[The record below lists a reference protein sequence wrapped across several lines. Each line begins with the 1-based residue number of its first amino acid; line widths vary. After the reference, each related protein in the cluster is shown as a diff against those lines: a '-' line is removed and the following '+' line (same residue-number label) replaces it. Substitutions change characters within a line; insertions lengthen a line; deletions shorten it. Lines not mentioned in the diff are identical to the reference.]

1 MIDVHVHL
9 RDGAQADKETIVHG
23 FRVAASCGITSLFDM
38 PNTVPALT
46 TRQAILDRID
56 FGRNSAAKVAQEVG
70 FPLFYGVYGGVTA
83 DRHQVESMVD
93 LYREAHPA
101 MVGLKMFAGHSTGN
115 MGLIEPDQQRSV
127 YELLSDTGY
136 TGVLAVHCEKE
147 RLMRPDLWDPLRP
160 ESHLKA
166 RPVEA
171 EVSSVADQIAAV
183 RESNFPGTL
192 HICHISTA
200 KAIALVV
207 QARREGM
214 RITCGATA
222 HHALLS
228 DTVAQTAGNLCK
240 MNPPLRSEDDRRAV
254 FEALCTGD
262 IDWIESDHAPH
273 TIEDKRNGASGIPG
287 FAGTALLLLHLYRR
301 GVDEDRLSQL
311 CGRRAQEVYRLDW
324 QSTVPSRH
332 RLETVLPSLRS
343 AYPWDA
349 FAHVD

>member
-9 RDGAQADKETIVHG
+9 RDGAQADKETIAHG
-23 FRVAASCGITSLFDM
+23 FRVAASCGISALFDM
-38 PNTVPALT
+38 PNTVPTLT

-56 FGRNSAAKVAQEVG
+56 FGRKMATTVAQEVG
-70 FPLFYGVYGGVTA
+70 FPLFYGVYGGVSA
-83 DRHQVESMVD
+83 DYHQVQSMVD
-93 LYREAHPA
+93 LYREVHPA
-101 MVGLKMFAGHSTGN
+101 LVGLKMFAGHSTGN
-115 MGLIEPDQQRSV
+115 MGLVEADQQRAV
-127 YELLSDTGY
+127 YEMLTDMGY

-171 EVSSVADQIAAV
+171 EVSSVADQIAAA
-183 RESNFPGTL
+183 RLSGFSGTL

-207 QARREGM
+207 QARGEGM

-228 DTVAQTAGNLCK
+228 ERVAGTAGNLCK
-240 MNPPLRSEDDRRAV
+240 MNPPLRSEGDRRAV

-287 FAGTALLLLHLYRR
+287 FAGTALLLLHLYRQ
-301 GVDEDRLSQL
+301 GVDKDRLSLL

-324 QSTVPSRH
+324 PSTVPSPQ
-332 RLETVLPSLRS
+332 LLQAALPSLRS
-343 AYPWDA
+343 AYAWDA
-349 FAHVD
+349 FESIT